1 MDQEKLKL
9 EAKNKLDEISSLL
22 QKIKNQKVDELEKTE
37 HEKLVKE
44 LEEIR
49 AKIVEKYETFDKSME
64 EKWDQFE
71 KNIYQDMGSFN
82 KAYKKAGHL
91 FKPGKGSYKSE
102 RE

>member
-9 EAKNKLDEISSLL
+9 EAKNKLDEISTLL
-22 QKIKNQKVDELEKTE
+22 EKMKNQKVDELQKTE

-44 LEEIR
+44 LTDIR
-49 AKIVEKYETFDKSME
+49 DKIVEKYEVFDKSTE
-64 EKWDQFE
+64 GRWDKFE
-71 KNIYQDMGSFN
+71 NNIYQDMESFN